1 MLGFSG
7 RNYFFSIFRS
17 DQESDSV
24 IHDITGTTVYVVG
37 VICIIP
43 AAGLVAWIVRYVVK
57 RRVLPNSENGSETG
71 KTILRAQVSVMYH
84 NFILQKLTNI
94 TTERSFCIHG
104 IQISQFSKI
113 L

>member
-1 MLGFSG
+1 M
-7 RNYFFSIFRS
+7 
-17 DQESDSV
+17 

-84 NFILQKLTNI
+84 NFILQKQTLQQKGHFAFMVFRLAN
-94 TTERSFCIHG
+94 
-104 IQISQFSKI
+104 FSKYYEALCSFGFI
-113 L
+113 KRLIT

>member
-1 MLGFSG
+1 MVFAFWYII
-7 RNYFFSIFRS
+7 NEDIIFFFSIYRS

-71 KTILRAQVSVMYH
+71 KTILRAQVSV
-84 NFILQKLTNI
+84 I
-94 TTERSFCIHG
+94 TISFYKNKH
-104 IQISQFSKI
+104 
-113 L
+113 

>member
-1 MLGFSG
+1 MKTLYIFS
-7 RNYFFSIFRS
+7 SIYRS

-71 KTILRAQVSVMYH
+71 KTILRAQVSV
-84 NFILQKLTNI
+84 I
-94 TTERSFCIHG
+94 TISFYKNKH
-104 IQISQFSKI
+104 
-113 L
+113 

>member
-1 MLGFSG
+1 M
-7 RNYFFSIFRS
+7 
-17 DQESDSV
+17 

-71 KTILRAQVSVMYH
+71 KTKRAQVSV
-84 NFILQKLTNI
+84 I
-94 TTERSFCIHG
+94 TISFYKNKH
-104 IQISQFSKI
+104 
-113 L
+113 